1 VGVAIVADAKCTR
14 KRLFL
19 RLYTIAEE
27 DAFNL
32 DKGIFDDRPKFLLV
46 LGVTSKVI
54 RKRHWT
60 LPSPLVLK
68 AHCPS
73 RCIGYPFRPN
83 VLTSSSGTDGWHGTL
98 RRYGRPV
105 QRRYRAVRAPS
116 VWIMD
121 GIGGETSRGVRPSSP
136 ARHSRSRSCSSP

>member
-46 LGVTSKVI
+46 LGVTRALSRELELAA
-54 RKRHWT
+54 RKPET
-60 LPSPLVLK
+60 L
-68 AHCPS
+68 A
-73 RCIGYPFRPN
+73 
-83 VLTSSSGTDGWHGTL
+83 
-98 RRYGRPV
+98 
-105 QRRYRAVRAPS
+105 RAQAAVA
-116 VWIMD
+116 
-121 GIGGETSRGVRPSSP
+121 
-136 ARHSRSRSCSSP
+136 ARHV